1 MGPMYREDK
10 INEGKCPPSILRKR
24 SLVSRVVGDKDKAE
38 RRVRF
43 RNPVAITVHDISCCN
58 YMIVHER
65 SSKRLPMLLLTVCI
79 LLILA
84 GAMYCTNKKHYS
96 TVLDI
101 LKRQLAGLLLHI
113 RQFVRNSR
121 TWLMKK

>member
-1 MGPMYREDK
+1 MLREDK
-10 INEGKCPPSILRKR
+10 INERKCPPSILRKR
-24 SLVSRVVGDKDKAE
+24 SIVSRVVGDKDKGE

-43 RNPVAITVHDISCCN
+43 RDPIAITVHDISGCN

-84 GAMYCTNKKHYS
+84 GVMYCTNKKQYC
-96 TVLDI
+96 TVLDTV
-101 LKRQLAGLLLHI
+101 KCHLAGLILHL
-113 RQFVRNSR
+113 RQFVQNSK